1 MTSSAFFRI
10 APFAAYMAFLVVEQ
24 GLRYLNAKGY
34 TAIPEDFLM
43 SLYPVKALSVALI
56 LFLFRKSYTEIRV
69 KDLNARHVFPAAFI
83 AGIAVFVMWINL
95 DFPAAVMGTLQGF
108 DPNVVRN
115 GTLRLL
121 LTISRLAG
129 AALVVPIMEELFWR
143 SFLIRYVIS
152 NDYSKVAI
160 GHFTWTSFL
169 VTAVLF
175 GLEHNLFLAGIIA
188 GLTYNLLLYFTRS
201 LTACIFAHGITNL
214 ALGLYVLVTGKWY
227 FW

>member
-10 APFAAYMAFLVVEQ
+10 APFATYMAFLALEQ
-24 GLRYLNAKGY
+24 GLRYLNVKGY
-34 TAIPEDFLM
+34 VTIPEGFLM
-43 SLYPVKALSVALI
+43 SLYPVKALSVALLLI
-56 LFLFRKSYTEIRV
+56 FFRKSYTEIRV
-69 KDLNARHVFPAAFI
+69 KDMCERFVFPASFF
-83 AGIAVFVMWINL
+83 AGIVVFLIWINM
-95 DFPAAVMGTLQGF
+95 DFPAAVMGTLHGF
-108 DPNVVRN
+108 DPNVARD
-115 GTLRLL
+115 GTLRLS

-152 NDYSKVAI
+152 YDYSKVAI
-160 GHFTWTSFL
+160 GHFTLTSFL

-188 GLTYNLLLYFTRS
+188 GLIYNLLLYYTRS
-201 LTACIFAHGITNL
+201 LTACIVAHGITNL
-214 ALGLYVLVTGKWY
+214 ALGIYVLMTGKWY

>member
-1 MTSSAFFRI
+1 MTSSAFFRV
-10 APFAAYMAFLVVEQ
+10 APFATYMAFLAVEQ
-24 GLRYLNAKGY
+24 GLRYLNTKGY
-34 TAIPEDFLM
+34 AAVPEDLLM
-43 SLYPVKALSVALI
+43 SLYPAKALSVALL

-69 KDLNARHVFPAAFI
+69 KDLGERFVFPAAFF
-83 AGIAVFVMWINL
+83 AGIAVFLMWINM
-95 DFPAAVMGTLQGF
+95 DFPAAVMGKLQGF
-108 DPNVVRN
+108 DPNMARD
-115 GTLRLL
+115 GALRLP

-129 AALVVPIMEELFWR
+129 AALVVPVMEELFWR

-188 GLTYNLLLYFTRS
+188 GLIYNLLLYYTRS
-201 LTACIFAHGITNL
+201 LTACIIAHGITNL
-214 ALGLYVLVTGKWY
+214 ALGIYVLVTGKWY